1 MIKILFLDM
10 DGVLNS
16 LPDRN
21 IMQEFKKNL
30 SEEKY
35 DNKFWGIDP
44 ELVSYLK
51 LIIDRTDCKI
61 VFSTSWRY
69 FKDHHIVGSDWR
81 KTLAEILDI
90 SQDIFIGNTPD
101 ITECGGWECGS
112 NSRRRGTEIKM
123 WLEFHTDIAT
133 PGSYRFCAIDDEV
146 CDIIPVIGEQHVVHT
161 DYKTGIQM
169 KDVDRA
175 VRILNGD

>member
-1 MIKILFLDM
+1 MKILFLDM

-16 LPDRN
+16 MPDIDIR
-21 IMQEFKKNL
+21 KTW
-30 SEEKY
+30 KY
-35 DNKFWGIDP
+35 DKELYTLKLFGIDP
-44 ELVSYLK
+44 DLVKNLK

-69 FKDHHIVGSDWR
+69 FKDHHIMGNDWR
-81 KTLAEILDI
+81 KSLAESLGV

-101 ITECGGWECGS
+101 CQHCGGWDSGVE
-112 NSRRRGTEIKM
+112 SRRRGIEIKT
-123 WLEFHTDIAT
+123 WLENNQEIAV
-133 PGSYRFCAIDDEV
+133 PGKYRFCVIDDEV
-146 CDIIPVIGEQHVVHT
+146 SDILSVINESHVVHT
-161 DYKTGIQM
+161 DYKTGLQM

>member
-1 MIKILFLDM
+1 M

-16 LPDRN
+16 MPDREVRETWN
-21 IMQEFKKNL
+21 
-30 SEEKY
+30 Y
-35 DNKFWGIDP
+35 DKELYTLKLYGIDP
-44 ELVSYLK
+44 DLVKFLK
-51 LIIDRTDCKI
+51 LIIDRTGCKI

-69 FKDHHIVGSDWR
+69 FKDHHIMGDDWR
-81 KTLAEILDI
+81 KSLADSLGI

-101 ITECGGWECGS
+101 ITCCGGWSGG
-112 NSRRRGTEIKM
+112 NSDRRRGTEIKF
-123 WLEFHTDIAT
+123 WLDNHPEFAQ
-133 PGSYRFCAIDDEV
+133 PGNYRFCAIDDEV
-146 CDIIPVIGEQHVVHT
+146 CDIIPVIGENHVVHT